1 MSEKNLNKVKRKK
14 EERLGFNWFFWL
26 SFVVLMIPVC
36 YFLYLL
42 YQASQES
49 NVPILGDRIKDSIIY
64 NIKDE
69 DLSSINS
76 QVTQLDG
83 VEKVEV
89 NLSVETLRI
98 LVDYD
103 DTYTK
108 DQYKQLCTD
117 IYQIVDGQIP
127 VATYFTR
134 DGDFKQ
140 YDLEIIV
147 YDNMELEDVRIAT
160 IYKTSNMESY
170 KYQDYSEP
178 IDSDLAYQL
187 THPQEDDVDANSAG
201 NYWDGGGNE

>member
-103 DTYTK
+103 DT
-108 DQYKQLCTD
+108 
-117 IYQIVDGQIP
+117 
-127 VATYFTR
+127 
-134 DGDFKQ
+134 
-140 YDLEIIV
+140 
-147 YDNMELEDVRIAT
+147 
-160 IYKTSNMESY
+160 
-170 KYQDYSEP
+170 
-178 IDSDLAYQL
+178 
-187 THPQEDDVDANSAG
+187 
-201 NYWDGGGNE
+201 